1 MTNIKMKTIALIF
14 ILLMFGSTFTYALLN
29 AFGEKEEKIQI
40 PQEKILNYELNEQQ
54 KKYLLPKGYTLILY
68 SYTTGCLDCINVKND
83 LERITQNSDNQ
94 IFLQEVVKSEGIS
107 VVTIVSLN
115 GGKTINNPTINE
127 LENSICDVLIQRP
140 LWCVS
145 TKI

>member
-1 MTNIKMKTIALIF
+1 MKTIALIF